1 MSAPNIWLNLKSPK
15 SFYRIFI
22 WTGILALITF
32 LVFQRH
38 QNTGQFNWRSK
49 MWGDPAGYYVY
60 LPAFFIYDF
69 DGTKLPDNII
79 EKTGE
84 GFTVDDAGRIITR
97 YTSGV
102 AILQAP
108 AFLAAHAF
116 AGMVGQEK
124 DGFSGIYHLVS
135 AFAAILYSFLGLFFL
150 WRFLRFHYNRTI
162 SFLTILTL
170 FLGTNVLYYTID
182 ATGMSH
188 IYSFFLFSLLLYLS
202 HQFFIVRDSTRS
214 NWYFFFISLAS
225 ALIILIRPTNLVFV
239 GLVFL
244 LDVRSF
250 NELAERIRKV
260 FTIQRIIL
268 AAIIFFLVFLP
279 QMLYWKYVSGSYIT
293 DSYEG
298 YGFTNLASPQVLKFL
313 FSTNNGLFP
322 YNPVYILILFSMLYM
337 IWNKEPNGYY
347 ILFVFLGL
355 VYLFSSWFIFSF
367 GCGFGS
373 RNFVEYTAV
382 FAVPL
387 AYLFNHVK
395 NQSGKI
401 KYTVV
406 ILTAVFVLMNIKL
419 VSAYDKCFLGGDWDW
434 KEYSYFLKSRKYTER
449 TLYFNKE
456 VLSSEKEFSKG
467 INVNLK
473 NRTWVNYRR
482 ATVSLDAKVF
492 QDSTD
497 AMVVVSIISQDST
510 VYWNGV
516 ALKDSYNFENH
527 GKKQRIKAD
536 FYLPRNYTTNS
547 VISAYVW
554 NIGKDSLQVSK
565 IKINLE

>member
-1 MSAPNIWLNLKSPK
+1 MSAPKYLLNLNTLKNIH
-15 SFYRIFI
+15 RIFI
-22 WTGILALITF
+22 WTGILAVIIF

-38 QNTGQFNWRSK
+38 QNTGHFNWRSK

-84 GFTVDDAGRIITR
+84 GFTVDESGKIITR
-97 YTSGV
+97 YTVGV
-102 AILQAP
+102 AVLQAP
-108 AFLAAHAF
+108 AFLVVHAF
-116 AGMVGQEK
+116 AGILGQEK
-124 DGFSGIYHLVS
+124 DGFSGIYHMVS
-135 AFAAILYSFLGLFFL
+135 ALAAIMYSFLGLHFL
-150 WRFLRFHYNRTI
+150 WRFLRFYYSRFI

-170 FLGTNVLYYTID
+170 FLGTNLLYYTID

-202 HQFFIVRDSTRS
+202 HLFFIEQDSRKS
-214 NWYFFFISLAS
+214 NWYFFFISLTS

-244 LDVRSF
+244 LHVRSF
-250 NELAERIRKV
+250 DELFLRFRKV
-260 FTIQRIIL
+260 FTIKRILIL
-268 AAIIFFLVFLP
+268 VFLFVMVFLP
-279 QMLYWKYVSGSYIT
+279 QMLYWKYTSGSYIT

-298 YGFTNLASPQVLKFL
+298 YGFSNLASPQMVKFL

-322 YNPVYILILFSMLYM
+322 YNPIYILFIFSLLFM
-337 IWNKEPNGYY
+337 IRRKEPDGYY

-355 VYLFSSWFIFSF
+355 IYLFSSWFIFSF

-373 RNFVEYTAV
+373 RNFVEYTAL
-382 FAVPL
+382 FAVPVG
-387 AYLFNHVK
+387 YMFNHVK
-395 NQSGKI
+395 NASGKI
-401 KYTVV
+401 RYTV
-406 ILTAVFVLMNIKL
+406 IIITAVFVLINIKL
-419 VSAYDKCFLGGDWDW
+419 ISAYDKCFLGGDWEW

-449 TLYFNKE
+449 ALYFNKE
-456 VLSSEKEFSKG
+456 VLTSEKEFSKG

-473 NRTWVNYRR
+473 NSTLVNYRR
-482 ATVSLDAKVF
+482 ATVSLNARIF
-492 QDSTD
+492 QDSSD

-510 VYWNGV
+510 LYWNGV
-516 ALKDSYNFENH
+516 ALKDDYNFENR
-527 GKKQRIKAD
+527 GEKQRIKAD
-536 FYLPRNYTTNS
+536 FYMPRYYTTNS

-554 NIGKDSLQVSK
+554 NIGRDSLQVSRIK
-565 IKINLE
+565 IKLE

>member
-1 MSAPNIWLNLKSPK
+1 MSASNIWQNLKSPK
-15 SFYRIFI
+15 SFHRIFI
-22 WTGILALITF
+22 WTGILAVIAF

-38 QNTGQFNWRSK
+38 QNTGEFNWRSK

-69 DGTKLPDNII
+69 DGTKLPDNIVA
-79 EKTGE
+79 KTGE
-84 GFTVDDAGRIITR
+84 GFSIDESGRIITR

-102 AILQAP
+102 AVLQAP
-108 AFLAAHAF
+108 AFLAAHAY
-116 AGMVGQEK
+116 AGLVGQEK

-135 AFAAILYSFLGLFFL
+135 AFAAIMYSFLGLFFL
-150 WRFLRFHYNRTI
+150 WRFLRFNYTRII
-162 SFLTILTL
+162 SFLTLLTL
-170 FLGTNVLYYTID
+170 FLGTNLLYYTID

-188 IYSFFLFSLLLYLS
+188 IYSFFLFSLLLCLS
-202 HQFFIVRDSTRS
+202 HLFFIERDSTRS
-214 NWYFFFISLAS
+214 NWYFLFISLAS

-244 LDVRSF
+244 LDAGSF
-250 NELAERIRKV
+250 NALAERIRKV
-260 FTIQRIIL
+260 FTRKRILMIV
-268 AAIIFFLVFLP
+268 IIFFLVFLP
-279 QMLYWKYVSGSYIT
+279 QMLYWKYASGSYIT

-298 YGFTNLASPQVLKFL
+298 YGFTNLASPQILKFL

-337 IWNKEPNGYY
+337 IWRSEINGYY

-355 VYLFSSWFIFSF
+355 IYLFSSWFIFSF

-373 RNFVEYTAV
+373 RNFVEYIAV
-382 FAVPL
+382 FALPL

-395 NQSGKI
+395 NQSGKL

-406 ILTAVFVLMNIKL
+406 ILTTVFVLMNIKL

-449 TLYFNKE
+449 ILHNKSE
-456 VLSSEKEFSKG
+456 LLTSEKEFSEG
-467 INVNLK
+467 IHVNLID
-473 NRTWVNYRR
+473 RTWVNYRR
-482 ATVSLDAKVF
+482 ATVILDAEVF
-492 QDSTD
+492 QHSTD
-497 AMVVVSIISQDST
+497 AMVVVSIISQDSII
-510 VYWNGV
+510 YWNGI
-516 ALKDSYNFENH
+516 ALKNDYNFENR
-527 GKKQRIKAD
+527 GEKQRIKAN

-554 NIGKDSLQVSK
+554 NIGKDSLEVSK
-565 IKINLE
+565 FKINLE

>member
-1 MSAPNIWLNLKSPK
+1 MSAANILLNLKSPK
-15 SFYRIFI
+15 SFGRIFI
-22 WTGILALITF
+22 WTGILAVIAF

-60 LPAFFIYDF
+60 LPALFIYEF

-84 GFTVDDAGRIITR
+84 GFTVDESGRIITR

-108 AFLAAHAF
+108 AFLAVHAF
-116 AGMVGQEK
+116 AGIAGQEK

-135 AFAAILYSFLGLFFL
+135 ALAAILYSFLGLFFL
-150 WRFLRFHYNRTI
+150 WRFLRFYFNRSI
-162 SFLTILTL
+162 SFLTLLTL
-170 FLGTNVLYYTID
+170 FLGTNLLYYTID

-188 IYSFFLFSLLLYLS
+188 VYSFFLFSLLLYLS
-202 HQFFIVRDSTRS
+202 HLFFIEPDSTRC
-214 NWYFFFISLAS
+214 NRYFIFISLTS
-225 ALIILIRPTNLVFV
+225 ALIVLIRPTNLVFV

-244 LDVRSF
+244 LNVRSF
-250 NELAERIRKV
+250 DELAIRIRKV
-260 FTIQRIIL
+260 FSIKRIL
-268 AAIIFFLVFLP
+268 FAVIIFFLVFLP
-279 QMLYWKYVSGSYIT
+279 QMLYWKYASGNYVT

-337 IWNKEPNGYY
+337 IWRKETNGYY
-347 ILFVFLGL
+347 ILVVFLGL

-406 ILTAVFVLMNIKL
+406 ILTAVFVLMNMKL

-434 KEYSYFLKSRKYTER
+434 KEYSYFLKSRKYTGR
-449 TLYFNKE
+449 TLYFNRE
-456 VLSSEKEFSKG
+456 LLTSEKEFSKG

-497 AMVVVSIISQDST
+497 AMVVVSIVSQDST
-510 VYWNGV
+510 IYWNGV
-516 ALKDSYNFENH
+516 ALKNSYNFENH
-527 GKKQRIKAD
+527 GKKQRLKAD
-536 FYLPRNYTTNS
+536 FYLPRYYTTNS
-547 VISAYVW
+547 AISAYVW